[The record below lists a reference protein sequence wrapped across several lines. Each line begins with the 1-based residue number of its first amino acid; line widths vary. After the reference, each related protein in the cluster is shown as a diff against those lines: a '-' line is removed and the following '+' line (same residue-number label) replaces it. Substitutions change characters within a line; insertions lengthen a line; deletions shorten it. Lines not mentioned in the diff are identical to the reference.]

1 MSLVGKRD
9 RVSNYFSVKN
19 GKVVLSLGKEEPQ
32 VMDGVSKR
40 VNKNGDAVYEIV
52 NDYIAGRIVDLD
64 LQEPPKDKP
73 DYKELML
80 ITMEADGVKAIVQ
93 IPFDSAYGRG
103 FLNSAEGIDFSDP
116 VELEPYKYTD
126 KKAGREKMGCSV
138 VQYGKQLPWTM
149 GTKATPGGVPQLEE
163 VEFKGKKAWDN
174 TKQLAFYHDFYDQLK
189 TRVSEAVG
197 SLPPVPE
204 PMSEEDE
211 PEVGF

>member
-9 RVSNYFSVKN
+9 RVSNYYSVKN

-32 VMDGVSKR
+32 VMEGVQMR
-40 VNKNGDAVYEIV
+40 VNKNGETVYEIV
-52 NDYIAGRIVDLD
+52 NDYIAGHIVDLD
-64 LQEPPKDKP
+64 LQQPPEDKP

-80 ITMEADGVKAIVQ
+80 ITMESDGTKAIVQ

-103 FLNSAEGIDFSDP
+103 FLNSASGIDFSDP

-126 KKAGREKMGCSV
+126 KKAGREKMGCGV
-138 VQYGKQLPWTM
+138 IQYGKQLPWTM
-149 GTKATPGGVPQLEE
+149 GTRDNPGGVPELEE

-174 TKQLAFYHDFYDQLK
+174 TKQLAFYHEFYEELK
-189 TRVSEAVG
+189 AKVAEAAG
-197 SLPPVPE
+197 AE
-204 PMSEEDE
+204 IAEEEE